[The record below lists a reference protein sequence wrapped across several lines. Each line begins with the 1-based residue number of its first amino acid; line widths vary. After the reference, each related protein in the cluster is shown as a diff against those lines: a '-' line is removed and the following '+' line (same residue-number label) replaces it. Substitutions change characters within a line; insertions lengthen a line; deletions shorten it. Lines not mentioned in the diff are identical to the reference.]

1 MDRSV
6 SQAAV
11 YEKSFS
17 LACSNSDVNKK
28 TFDSVQNREETWDVS
43 TGNSRPELRV
53 SEGAGETMFLLRSGN
68 VKNEEVV
75 SSFTQP
81 TLSDASHES
90 CEVEYEVP
98 GLSAYSED
106 YWERAAYNWVVDS
119 YKKECAQKSTE
130 NKLQEDMHGEN
141 AEVSDKEWRRM
152 ASMYGPSDL
161 KDEIDEREEQFNQ
174 DYRNAFNS
182 GDVKGFF
189 EKYPDADPH
198 IFLPA

>member
-6 SQAAV
+6 SQAAA
-11 YEKSFS
+11 YKKSFS
-17 LACSNSDVNKK
+17 LACSNSNVHKK
-28 TFDSVQNREETWDVS
+28 TLDSVQNREKTWDVS

-53 SEGAGETMFLLRSGN
+53 SDGAGETMFPLRSAN

-81 TLSDASHES
+81 TLSGASYEP
-90 CEVEYEVP
+90 CDVEYEVP
-98 GLSAYSED
+98 GLSASSED

-119 YKKECAQKSTE
+119 YKEECAQKSAE
-130 NKLQEDMHGEN
+130 NKLQEDMHEEN

-152 ASMYGPSDL
+152 ASVYGPSDL
-161 KDEIDEREEQFNQ
+161 KAEINEIEKQFSQ
-174 DYRNAFNS
+174 DLQDAFYS
-182 GDVKGFF
+182 GDVKIFF